1 MNGVPIIFL
10 NEQSIIM
17 LPINQSPIPIR
28 NDLESNETK
37 DFSSNTVESRLEVS
51 YSLIKNLVENYV
63 IVKMSYLTTINCVDT

>member
-17 LPINQSPIPIR
+17 LQINQSPIPIR

-51 YSLIKNLVENYV
+51 YSLIQNLVENYV